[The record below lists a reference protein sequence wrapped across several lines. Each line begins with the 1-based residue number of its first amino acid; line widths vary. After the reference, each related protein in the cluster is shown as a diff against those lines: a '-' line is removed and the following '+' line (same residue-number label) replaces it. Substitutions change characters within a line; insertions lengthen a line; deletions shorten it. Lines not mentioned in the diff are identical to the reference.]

1 MHLFAEKGTF
11 MRVNIKVKTHHA
23 TMWKTLI
30 QANTFGEVEGGGE
43 LKHFLIIIADFGKEI

>member
-1 MHLFAEKGTF
+1 MHLFAEKKTF
-11 MRVNIKVKTHHA
+11 MRVKTTYHA

-30 QANTFGEVEGGGE
+30 QATTFGEVEWGG